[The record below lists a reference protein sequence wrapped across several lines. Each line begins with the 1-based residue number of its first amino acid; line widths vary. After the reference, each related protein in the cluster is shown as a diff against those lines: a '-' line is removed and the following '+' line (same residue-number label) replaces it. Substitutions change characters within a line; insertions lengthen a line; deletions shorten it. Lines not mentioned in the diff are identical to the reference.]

1 MATRIAEAEVLV
13 KVIDKL
19 FTVFQDPRALLD
31 ALNDCNCILSGQ
43 FVVNLLN
50 PTHMPTVD
58 CVDVLAGDD
67 RFALFAHH
75 LERKERGRVVAH
87 VEDVPDF
94 TPGSY
99 KYAHIFTCA
108 KSTVRVVRSNN
119 NSPFYLV
126 PHYPATHLMNYL
138 TFDHLAVAYPT
149 LTFAGKGVQVAGHID
164 NALVGDFTVDYRS
177 LICDGDTCE
186 TSAACGDRMRWFN
199 DEESVSI
206 GYGGMYEP
214 HGLVHWCLG
223 GAGCTV
229 TCRSQ
234 PDRVVDF
241 DP

>member
-138 TFDHLAVAYPT
+138 TFDHLAVAYPRSRLQAKVCKSQAIST
-149 LTFAGKGVQVAGHID
+149 TRSWATSLWTTAPSSATEIRARRRQLVVIVCAGSTMKRVYPLDMVECTNRTG
-164 NALVGDFTVDYRS
+164 
-177 LICDGDTCE
+177 
-186 TSAACGDRMRWFN
+186 WF
-199 DEESVSI
+199 I
-206 GYGGMYEP
+206 G
-214 HGLVHWCLG
+214 
-223 GAGCTV
+223 A
-229 TCRSQ
+229 
-234 PDRVVDF
+234 
-241 DP
+241 